1 MSTSTPDRLEQ
12 FKKHIA
18 FKLASCKEHIPTLTR
33 TMRFD
38 APREAAALYQER
50 SALVA
55 QAVELQAVLDYLRD
69 FEDELAYQA
78 GTGVFLGEQHA

>member
-1 MSTSTPDRLEQ
+1 MSTRTPDRLQQ
-12 FKKHIA
+12 FKAHIA
-18 FKLASCKEHIPTLTR
+18 FKLGSCKEHIPTLTR

-69 FEDELAYQA
+69 FEAELAYDARTAQM
-78 GTGVFLGEQHA
+78 LGG

>member
-1 MSTSTPDRLEQ
+1 MSTRTPDRLQQ
-12 FKKHIA
+12 FKAHIA

-69 FEDELAYQA
+69 FEAELAYDARTAQM
-78 GTGVFLGEQHA
+78 LGG

>member
-1 MSTSTPDRLEQ
+1 MSTRTPDRLQQ
-12 FKKHIA
+12 FKAHIV

-69 FEDELAYQA
+69 FEAELAYDARTAQM
-78 GTGVFLGEQHA
+78 LGG